1 MVSLTIFKSNNF
13 MRELYWFHFLFVE
26 IGNKMLKITL
36 PSFSDQKPANHIQIC
51 KKIIMKIEEALLQML
66 RNDF

>member
-13 MRELYWFHFLFVE
+13 MRALYWFHFLFVE

-51 KKIIMKIEEALLQML
+51 KKNHYEEALLQML